1 MAEARMSEEE
11 VEVIRA
17 AFDEASRV
25 QDPSGRQLDAL
36 DRETLAVVFRFFDPE
51 IEVHEDPSFPEAGV
65 YRGVE
70 AAARYFTQFTES
82 FDEFTLEVED
92 LVDLGAGRVLMLFR
106 LRTRGKESGATVE
119 AHPGWIY
126 TIRDRKAVRI
136 EAYLDRDEAFA
147 AAGLERRI
155 R

>member
-1 MAEARMSEEE
+1 MPEGA

-17 AFDEASRV
+17 ALEQASRV
-25 QDPSGRQLDAL
+25 KDPSGREVDAL
-36 DRETLAVVFRFFDPE
+36 DRETLAVVFEFFDPE
-51 IEVHEDPSFPEAGV
+51 IEVHEDPSFPEADV

-82 FDEFTLEVED
+82 FDEFTFVVED
-92 LVDLGAGRVLMLFR
+92 LVDLGEGRVLLLMR

-126 TIRDRKAVRI
+126 TIRDRKAVRL
-136 EAYLDRDEAFA
+136 EAYLDRDEAYA
-147 AAGLERRI
+147 AAGLARRI

>member
-1 MAEARMSEEE
+1 MTQEA

-17 AFDEASRV
+17 AFEEASRV
-25 QDPSGRQLDAL
+25 KDPAGREVDAL
-36 DRETLAVVFRFFDPE
+36 DPETLAVVFDSFDPE
-51 IEVHEDPSFPEAGV
+51 IEVREDPSFPEAGL
-65 YRGVE
+65 YRGIE
-70 AAARYFTQFTES
+70 AVRRYFTQFTES
-82 FDEFTLEVED
+82 FDEFTVEVED
-92 LVDLGAGRVLMLFR
+92 LIDVGGDRVLMLFR

-147 AAGLERRI
+147 AAGLGTGN
-155 R
+155 

>member
-1 MAEARMSEEE
+1 MPEGWVSEEA

-17 AFDEASRV
+17 VLEQASRV
-25 QDPSGRQLDAL
+25 KDPSGRQLDAL
-36 DRETLAVVFRFFDPE
+36 DRETLAVVFEFFDPE

-82 FDEFTLEVED
+82 FDQFTLEVED
-92 LVDLGAGRVLMLFR
+92 LVDLGDGKVLMLFR
-106 LRTRGKESGATVE
+106 LHTRGKESGATVE
-119 AHPGWIY
+119 AHPGWIF

-136 EAYLDRDEAFA
+136 EAYLDRDEAYA
-147 AAGLERRI
+147 AAGLERGA
-155 R
+155 